1 MHPFYALQSVSAFLA
16 QDNRPGKKVFPPR
29 RSRRNRAKN
38 WEHQR
43 SFSLSPPPT
52 FSAAYNIFA
61 QSPWQRRWFA
71 HRVENA
77 ALGRAAGA
85 SPAAMVSW
93 GCLEGRQPCQE
104 RLSAV
109 AQGALERLLKPP
121 WLSTFR
127 SSPGSW
133 RLAALP

>member
-1 MHPFYALQSVSAFLA
+1 M
-16 QDNRPGKKVFPPR
+16 R
-29 RSRRNRAKN
+29 RY
-38 WEHQR
+38 R